1 MDDIKVD
8 VIQDARLRIEL
19 AVSYN
24 LAAEMFNVSKNQVR
38 RLSKKGIDTPSSKD
52 GRPKAATK
60 EILEDAA
67 NIIQAH
73 ALSDDVLSKKQCHE
87 LLRDLFAG
95 LGTSRLNKIKT
106 GVPIASAGV
115 LSKKTVERYLKQI
128 CPESLGFPTSHDKR
142 RKETMFDPYAMLSL
156 TAGVEG
162 AMLPVLDRD
171 SPHTLRPV
179 EPWNLVNSDIS
190 SIELQKKGKGREVE
204 LTVELT
210 YYDDDEFIG
219 AEDEE
224 DLDSMPSLILVSD

>member
-1 MDDIKVD
+1 
-8 VIQDARLRIEL
+8 
-19 AVSYN
+19 
-24 LAAEMFNVSKNQVR
+24 
-38 RLSKKGIDTPSSKD
+38 
-52 GRPKAATK
+52 
-60 EILEDAA
+60 
-67 NIIQAH
+67 
-73 ALSDDVLSKKQCHE
+73 
-87 LLRDLFAG
+87 
-95 LGTSRLNKIKT
+95 
-106 GVPIASAGV
+106 
-115 LSKKTVERYLKQI
+115 
-128 CPESLGFPTSHDKR
+128 
-142 RKETMFDPYAMLSL
+142 MFDPYAMLSL

-162 AMLPVLDRD
+162 AMLPVPDRD

>member
-1 MDDIKVD
+1 MSGTSRDLRSAERLELKRHQEYQDLKRLVMDQAPSSNFKKGTEEAVRVKMAVAYRDYMKGGWSTVDDIKVD

-19 AVSYN
+19 AVSWN

-95 LGTSRLNKIKT
+95 LGTSRLNKIKS

-115 LSKKTVERYLKQI
+115 L
-128 CPESLGFPTSHDKR
+128 
-142 RKETMFDPYAMLSL
+142 
-156 TAGVEG
+156 
-162 AMLPVLDRD
+162 
-171 SPHTLRPV
+171 
-179 EPWNLVNSDIS
+179 
-190 SIELQKKGKGREVE
+190 
-204 LTVELT
+204 
-210 YYDDDEFIG
+210 
-219 AEDEE
+219 
-224 DLDSMPSLILVSD
+224 